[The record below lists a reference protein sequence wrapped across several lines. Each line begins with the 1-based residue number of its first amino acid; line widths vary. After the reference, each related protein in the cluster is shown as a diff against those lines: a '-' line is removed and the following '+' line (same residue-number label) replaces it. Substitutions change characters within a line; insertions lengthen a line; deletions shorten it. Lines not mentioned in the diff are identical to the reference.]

1 MMESFLIYDITQ
13 GIGTYTNN
21 IVYVYIFGCVAF
33 LNYSKFS
40 KAQKIV
46 LIYLSTIAMRIFVPT
61 RTVFTISI
69 MTITIFLVEEY
80 MNPDQEK
87 MRIVHSWK
95 AKLIDFAYSFIFIDA
110 GLWMMLILFVLS
122 GKGRNCLERILEPQ
136 ITTWVIYIGVF
147 ILAWV
152 TMHSVVAPTFVVKEF
167 KDINS
172 YFAQYIE
179 RDLNLDDD
187 EVRTRLQLLTELE
200 DKSYFVRENSYNW
213 ISLEFLKYKIGV
225 ESRKRESREKR
236 THIKKIINFIRT
248 YGIKVGFRILK
259 EKIHIGRYEVIHW
272 SKSIMRRIRGGAT
285 LEMQLIRQI
294 SIEEGYRCVV
304 RRKVFEFVATFVFFS
319 QLKRYYERYDV
330 EKRKYFKEF
339 LLYVYLQSVPVKIN
353 GIRFRSIAYLMET
366 VNKID
371 DEQVLHIEDY
381 NISELYVAYLALT
394 GAPVSDKRL
403 ILYPNVV
410 EEYGIDLNYAKWF
423 SKMIAGRKIR
433 PGERKTHD
441 ELETLYQEYEKRRT
455 PGECFYKL
463 GHTIIPIVEDNIYY
477 GEPRWPSYGY
487 RECWSFA
494 QTVYTNIWW
503 QVFNSYAG
511 TSDDLLRNIP
521 RGDERRITAENA
533 KRFLLQTEPGA
544 VIRIG
549 DTIQGKD
556 NVGNKYHSQILLEKC
571 KTGVVLYESNSYKT
585 SIEFYTWEMYE
596 DIYGK
601 YLYFKYIKFPGA
613 YKATNE

>member
-1 MMESFLIYDITQ
+1 M
-13 GIGTYTNN
+13 
-21 IVYVYIFGCVAF
+21 
-33 LNYSKFS
+33 
-40 KAQKIV
+40 
-46 LIYLSTIAMRIFVPT
+46 
-61 RTVFTISI
+61 
-69 MTITIFLVEEY
+69 
-80 MNPDQEK
+80 
-87 MRIVHSWK
+87 
-95 AKLIDFAYSFIFIDA
+95 
-110 GLWMMLILFVLS
+110 
-122 GKGRNCLERILEPQ
+122 
-136 ITTWVIYIGVF
+136 
-147 ILAWV
+147 
-152 TMHSVVAPTFVVKEF
+152 
-167 KDINS
+167 
-172 YFAQYIE
+172 
-179 RDLNLDDD
+179 
-187 EVRTRLQLLTELE
+187 
-200 DKSYFVRENSYNW
+200 
-213 ISLEFLKYKIGV
+213 
-225 ESRKRESREKR
+225 
-236 THIKKIINFIRT
+236 
-248 YGIKVGFRILK
+248 
-259 EKIHIGRYEVIHW
+259 
-272 SKSIMRRIRGGAT
+272 
-285 LEMQLIRQI
+285 
-294 SIEEGYRCVV
+294 
-304 RRKVFEFVATFVFFS
+304 
-319 QLKRYYERYDV
+319 
-330 EKRKYFKEF
+330 
-339 LLYVYLQSVPVKIN
+339 KIN